1 MVETFTGVFTP
12 FVNLV
17 NALLVGLNSLLIP
30 LGLDLTLVNIDF
42 KLLSETSIFTLSL
55 YDIVFYILLF
65 LILIAFYK
73 LLKFILSVPFNSI
86 KKWGTK
92 L

>member
-12 FVNLV
+12 FVNLI
-17 NALLVGLNSLLIP
+17 NALLVGLNSLLTP
-30 LGLDLTLVNIDF
+30 LGLDLTLVDIDF

-65 LILIAFYK
+65 LMLIAFYK
-73 LLKFILSVPFNSI
+73 LLKFILSVPFRSI
-86 KKWGTK
+86 KKWVSRI
-92 L
+92 